1 MPSDLPQPA
10 AYNRFDP
17 LDEQDDVSR
26 LPAVREPA
34 ANDNVV
40 APNAAAPNAAAANSG
55 AVADIA
61 ATEAESIFNSEQL
74 TASEAE
80 ERRAG
85 QLLDRAFSLWE
96 RGDTAGAILAC
107 RQSLTLSP
115 ASAPAYSMLGLLLE
129 RTDDTNGAI
138 AAYEKAV
145 EIEPSSLLERD
156 SARRLRASMGQALPT
171 RFHFQEAELFDAI
184 DGEPADDL
192 ATHLSDDTA
201 PNTPEFPAFGS
212 NTPLESSARAPIAAA
227 SVAASSTRLDA
238 ETSSAVAT
246 SPSSTVVASPA
257 TFPAS
262 TTSLPPTPTAPTKVA
277 TTSPSI
283 STSGVAT
290 ATTAASEAA
299 ASEAAASEAAAS
311 EAAASEAAA
320 SEAAAVR
327 VPAAA
332 TQVTPTQMAPS
343 QIEAPVRA
351 RPMRATLPA
360 AAPQAAAPQAAAP
373 QASAPQASAPQA
385 SAPQAAASTTN
396 SAGANALENTARAA
410 TIAVPIKLAPSALA
424 TSVAA
429 PSAVVAPIATPPMV
443 HTGDA
448 PSTSSGSSGSSGAS
462 SRLDKMLG
470 SRSTF
475 WTRSLPL
482 MAAAGTGFLFLLW
495 SRDIALE
502 RERRAVSTTSTTIIN
517 NASAPGA
524 PRNSPSSAANG
535 TENGDV
541 VTNGIVTNGAT
552 SNSATST
559 SAPGAAGSSGA
570 TASNT
575 AAPNAATSNAVAAE
589 AGGTTAESSTQSAA
603 QTPVVEPQIAPSG
616 LVVSNAPSAV
626 RRASSSAVRA
636 DSQRESVLR
645 PSNRRAESVRTRRTF
660 RAENQERPTR
670 RSRYADADLAANGG
684 SSGGSRVLRQPDV
697 RLIPPA
703 SVPQLPRAQESSSS
717 AANNG
722 AGNALPPVAP
732 SGSVE
737 KGAGSGGLRPYAGPL
752 PSFPSPSQVQSRA
765 QNEIRPRPSSSAS
778 SGSTSGSARD
788 SESAYQYQ
796 TRALT
801 YVEQGDN
808 ASAASD
814 FQSAMALY
822 RRQIARGEN
831 LAEARRGL
839 QACQKGLRLIS
850 AS

>member
-10 AYNRFDP
+10 SYNRFDP

-40 APNAAAPNAAAANSG
+40 AANAAVPNAAAASSG
-55 AVADIA
+55 VVANIA
-61 ATEAESIFNSEQL
+61 AAEAESIFNSEKL

-85 QLLDRAFSLWE
+85 QLLDRAFSSWE

-129 RTDDTNGAI
+129 RSDDTNGAI

-192 ATHLSDDTA
+192 ATNRSDDTA
-201 PNTPEFPAFGS
+201 PNTPEFPALGS

-227 SVAASSTRLDA
+227 PIAAASVATSSTRLNA

-246 SPSSTVVASPA
+246 SSASTVVASPS
-257 TFPAS
+257 TSPAS
-262 TTSLPPTPTAPTKVA
+262 TTSLPPTPTVTTKVA
-277 TTSPSI
+277 AVSPSI

-290 ATTAASEAA
+290 ATTAASQAA
-299 ASEAAASEAAAS
+299 ASQ
-311 EAAASEAAA
+311 
-320 SEAAAVR
+320 AAAVR

-332 TQVTPTQMAPS
+332 TQVTPTQTAPP
-343 QIEAPVRA
+343 QNEAPVRA

-360 AAPQAAAPQAAAP
+360 AAPQAAAPQAAV
-373 QASAPQASAPQA
+373 
-385 SAPQAAASTTN
+385 STTN
-396 SAGANALENTARAA
+396 SAGASALENTARPA
-410 TIAVPIKLAPSALA
+410 TIAASIEPTPSAIA

-429 PSAVVAPIATPPMV
+429 PSSLVAPIATPLVV

-448 PSTSSGSSGSSGAS
+448 PSTSSGAL
-462 SRLDKMLG
+462 SRLDTMLG

-517 NASAPGA
+517 NTSAPGA
-524 PRNSPSSAANG
+524 TRNSPSDATNGMENG
-535 TENGDV
+535 TV
-541 VTNGIVTNGAT
+541 VTNGIVTN
-552 SNSATST
+552 S
-559 SAPGAAGSSGA
+559 A
-570 TASNT
+570 TASNAT
-575 AAPNAATSNAVAAE
+575 ASNAAAPNAAATNAAAPNAATSNAVAAA
-589 AGGTTAESSTQSAA
+589 AGGTTAESSTRSAA
-603 QTPVVEPQIAPSG
+603 QTPSVEPQIAPSG

-626 RRASSSAVRA
+626 RRASSSAARA
-636 DSQRESVLR
+636 ASQRESVMR
-645 PSNRRAESVRTRRTF
+645 PSNRRAETVRTRRTF
-660 RAENQERPTR
+660 RAENQERPAR
-670 RSRYADADLAANGG
+670 RSRYADADLAANGS

-703 SVPQLPRAQESSSS
+703 GVPQLPRAQESSSG

-722 AGNALPPVAP
+722 TGNALPPVAP
-732 SGSVE
+732 GGSVE
-737 KGAGSGGLRPYAGPL
+737 EGAGSGGLRPYAGPL

-778 SGSTSGSARD
+778 SSSTSGSARD

-808 ASAASD
+808 ARAASD

-822 RRQIARGEN
+822 RRQIAHGEN

-839 QACQKGLRLIS
+839 EACQKGLRLIS

>member
-26 LPAVREPA
+26 LPAVRELA

-85 QLLDRAFSLWE
+85 QLLDRAFALWE

-201 PNTPEFPAFGS
+201 PNTPEFPTFGS

-277 TTSPSI
+277 AVSPSI

-290 ATTAASEAA
+290 ASE
-299 ASEAAASEAAAS
+299 E
-311 EAAASEAAA
+311 
-320 SEAAAVR
+320 AAVR

-360 AAPQAAAPQAAAP
+360 AAPQAA
-373 QASAPQASAPQA
+373 
-385 SAPQAAASTTN
+385 APQAAASTTN

-448 PSTSSGSSGSSGAS
+448 PSTSSGSSGAS
-462 SRLDKMLG
+462 SRLDNMLG

-517 NASAPGA
+517 NTSAPGA
-524 PRNSPSSAANG
+524 TRNSPLNAVNG
-535 TENGDV
+535 MEDGTV
-541 VTNGIVTNGAT
+541 VTNGAT

-570 TASNT
+570 TASNAAAPNA
-575 AAPNAATSNAVAAE
+575 AAPNAATSNAVGAA
-589 AGGTTAESSTQSAA
+589 AGGATAESSTQSAA
-603 QTPVVEPQIAPSG
+603 QTPAVEPQIAPSG
-616 LVVSNAPSAV
+616 LVVSNAPTAV
-626 RRASSSAVRA
+626 RRASSAVRA
-636 DSQRESVLR
+636 DSQRGSVSR
-645 PSNRRAESVRTRRTF
+645 PSNRRAEPVRTRRTF

-670 RSRYADADLAANGG
+670 RSRYADADLAVNG
-684 SSGGSRVLRQPDV
+684 SSSGSSRVLRQPDV

-703 SVPQLPRAQESSSS
+703 GVPQLPRAQESSSG

-722 AGNALPPVAP
+722 TGNALPPVAP

-737 KGAGSGGLRPYAGPL
+737 EGAGSGGLRPYAGPL

-765 QNEIRPRPSSSAS
+765 QNEIRPRPSSSAT

-808 ASAASD
+808 ARAASD
-814 FQSAMALY
+814 FQSAMVLY

-831 LAEARRGL
+831 VAEARRGL
-839 QACQKGLRLIS
+839 EACQKGLRLIS

>member
-10 AYNRFDP
+10 SYNRFDP

-40 APNAAAPNAAAANSG
+40 AANAAVPNAAAANSG

-61 ATEAESIFNSEQL
+61 AAEAESFFNSEQL

-156 SARRLRASMGQALPT
+156 SARRLRASMGQVLPT

-192 ATHLSDDTA
+192 AANRSDDTA
-201 PNTPEFPAFGS
+201 PNTPEFPALGS

-227 SVAASSTRLDA
+227 SVAAASVAASSTRLNA

-246 SPSSTVVASPA
+246 SPSSTVVASPS
-257 TFPAS
+257 TSLAS
-262 TTSLPPTPTAPTKVA
+262 TTSLPLTPTVTTKVA
-277 TTSPSI
+277 AVSPSI

-290 ATTAASEAA
+290 ATTAASQAA
-299 ASEAAASEAAAS
+299 ASQ
-311 EAAASEAAA
+311 
-320 SEAAAVR
+320 AAAVR

-332 TQVTPTQMAPS
+332 TQVTPTQTAPS

-351 RPMRATLPA
+351 RPMRATLP
-360 AAPQAAAPQAAAP
+360 
-373 QASAPQASAPQA
+373 ASAPQASAPQA

-396 SAGANALENTARAA
+396 SAGASALENTARRA
-410 TIAVPIKLAPSALA
+410 TIAAPIEPTPSAIA

-429 PSAVVAPIATPPMV
+429 PSVVVAPIATPPVV

-448 PSTSSGSSGSSGAS
+448 PSTSSGAS
-462 SRLDKMLG
+462 SRLDTMLG

-517 NASAPGA
+517 NTSAPGA
-524 PRNSPSSAANG
+524 TRNSPLNATNGMENG
-535 TENGDV
+535 TV

-570 TASNT
+570 TAPNAAAPNATASNA
-575 AAPNAATSNAVAAE
+575 AAPNAATSNAVAAA
-589 AGGTTAESSTQSAA
+589 AGGTSAESSTQSAA
-603 QTPVVEPQIAPSG
+603 QTPSVEPQIAPSG

-626 RRASSSAVRA
+626 RRASSSAERA

-645 PSNRRAESVRTRRTF
+645 PSNRRAEPVRTRRTF
-660 RAENQERPTR
+660 RAENQERPAR
-670 RSRYADADLAANGG
+670 RSRYADADLAANG
-684 SSGGSRVLRQPDV
+684 SSRVLRQPDV

-703 SVPQLPRAQESSSS
+703 SVPQLPRAQESSSG

-722 AGNALPPVAP
+722 TGNALPPVAP
-732 SGSVE
+732 GGSVE
-737 KGAGSGGLRPYAGPL
+737 EGAGSGGLRPYAGPL

-778 SGSTSGSARD
+778 SSSSSGSARD

-808 ASAASD
+808 ARAASD

-831 LAEARRGL
+831 VAEARRGL
-839 QACQKGLRLIS
+839 EACQKGLRLIS

>member
-26 LPAVREPA
+26 LPAVRELA

-184 DGEPADDL
+184 DGESADDL

-212 NTPLESSARAPIAAA
+212 NTALESSARAPIAAA

-299 ASEAAASEAAAS
+299 ASEAAA
-311 EAAASEAAA
+311 
-320 SEAAAVR
+320 VR

-360 AAPQAAAPQAAAP
+360 AAPQAAAPQAAA
-373 QASAPQASAPQA
+373 
-385 SAPQAAASTTN
+385 STTN
-396 SAGANALENTARAA
+396 SAGASALENTARAA
-410 TIAVPIKLAPSALA
+410 TIAVPIENTARAATIAVPIKPAPSALAPSALA

-448 PSTSSGSSGSSGAS
+448 PSTSSGSSGAS

-517 NASAPGA
+517 NTSAPGA
-524 PRNSPSSAANG
+524 TRNSPLNAVNGMENG
-535 TENGDV
+535 TV

-570 TASNT
+570 TASNA
-575 AAPNAATSNAVAAE
+575 AAPNAATSNAVAAA
-589 AGGTTAESSTQSAA
+589 AGGTTAESSTRSAA

-670 RSRYADADLAANGG
+670 RPRYADADLAVNG
-684 SSGGSRVLRQPDV
+684 SSRVLRQPDV

-703 SVPQLPRAQESSSS
+703 SVPQLPRAQESSSG

-722 AGNALPPVAP
+722 TGNALPPVAP

-737 KGAGSGGLRPYAGPL
+737 EGAGSGGLRPYAGPL

-808 ASAASD
+808 ARAASD

-831 LAEARRGL
+831 VAEARRGL